1 MARVDSYCCQRP
13 HQGRERFQAE
23 PNIKMLLFIILGLGG
38 LYFVLT
44 SLYRL
49 YFHPLR
55 RFPGPKLAAI
65 THGYEFYHDVFC
77 RGMYLWEIEKMHKKY
92 GKQDQ

>member
-1 MARVDSYCCQRP
+1 
-13 HQGRERFQAE
+13 
-23 PNIKMLLFIILGLGG
+23 MLFFLILGLGG

-65 THGYEFYHDVFC
+65 THGYEFYHDVFR
-77 RGMYLWEIEKMHKKY
+77 RGMYLWEIEKMHEKY

>member
-1 MARVDSYCCQRP
+1 M
-13 HQGRERFQAE
+13 FFF
-23 PNIKMLLFIILGLGG
+23 LILGLGG

-65 THGYEFYHDVFC
+65 THGYEFYHDVFR

-92 GKQDQ
+92 GRQIRSVKEENNKSGVTFDYLL